1 MDSIQPYQSGL
12 MNYHGFAP
20 TKSSSS
26 YAEVQGTSV
35 ALASNQTRDITIYTD
50 EGDKVTLSSKDS
62 TLVYYSNYE
71 GIFQEKSETG
81 STDDSGGQISNQE
94 SIAFQQEFFMAEH
107 ASNISI
113 AVEGDLNKEEIK
125 DIQNVLKRMEKIM
138 SRSLSGKGNSQW
150 PGKSLDARGFDS
162 IDKVNME
169 YRYDQTMMISYFSVK
184 EAVSYQQT
192 GAPEEAAIQ
201 DPENALETD
210 NTVDHMTSMI
220 KDSGVS
226 PYKFAEP
233 VKSLFANI
241 LKMLNK
247 NKQENE
253 ARIHMANLFESA
265 VMDFINADDS
275 SMV

>member
-12 MNYHGFAP
+12 MNYQGFAP
-20 TKSSSS
+20 TSSS
-26 YAEVQGTSV
+26 YAEMQGTRV

-71 GIFQEKSETG
+71 GIFQEKPETG
-81 STDDSGGQISNQE
+81 STDDPGGQISNQE

-125 DIQNVLKRMEKIM
+125 DIQNVLKRMDKIM
-138 SRSLSGKGNSQW
+138 SRSLSGKGISQW
-150 PGKSLDARGFDS
+150 PGRSLDARGFDS

-184 EAVSYQQT
+184 EAVSYEQA

-201 DPENALETD
+201 DQENALDTD

-275 SMV
+275 NMV

>member
-1 MDSIQPYQSGL
+1 MDSIQPYQSGF
-12 MNYHGFAP
+12 MNYQDFAP

-26 YAEVQGTSV
+26 YAEVQGTSA
-35 ALASNQTRDITIYTD
+35 ALASNETRDITIYTD
-50 EGDKVTLSSKDS
+50 EGDKVTLSSKAS
-62 TLVYYSNYE
+62 TIVYYSNYE

-81 STDDSGGQISNQE
+81 STDDSSGQISNQE

-107 ASNISI
+107 AGNISI

-125 DIQNVLKRMEKIM
+125 DIQNVLKRMDKIM
-138 SRSLSGKGNSQW
+138 SLSLSGKGNSQW
-150 PGKSLDARGFDS
+150 SGRPLDARGFDS

-192 GAPEEAAIQ
+192 GAPEEAASQ
-201 DPENALETD
+201 DTENALDTD

-226 PYKFAEP
+226 PFKFAEP

-241 LKMLNK
+241 LKTLNK
-247 NKQENE
+247 NKYENE
-253 ARIHMANLFESA
+253 ARIHMAKFFESA
-265 VMDFINADDS
+265 VMNFINADDS
-275 SMV
+275 SMG

>member
-1 MDSIQPYQSGL
+1 MMDSIQPYQSGL
-12 MNYHGFAP
+12 MNYQGFAP
-20 TKSSSS
+20 TSSG
-26 YAEVQGTSV
+26 YAEMQGTRV

-81 STDDSGGQISNQE
+81 SADDPGGQISNQE

-113 AVEGDLNKEEIK
+113 TVEGDLNKEEIK
-125 DIQNVLKRMEKIM
+125 DIQNVLKRMDKIM
-138 SRSLSGKGNSQW
+138 NRSLSGKGNSQW

-184 EAVSYQQT
+184 EAVSYEQT

-253 ARIHMANLFESA
+253 ARIHMANFFESA

>member
-1 MDSIQPYQSGL
+1 
-12 MNYHGFAP
+12 MNYQDFAP

-26 YAEVQGTSV
+26 YAEVQGTSA
-35 ALASNQTRDITIYTD
+35 ALASNETRDITIYTD

-71 GIFQEKSETG
+71 GIFQEKPETG
-81 STDDSGGQISNQE
+81 STDDPGGQISNQE

-113 AVEGDLNKEEIK
+113 TVEGDLNKEEIK

-150 PGKSLDARGFDS
+150 PGRPLDARGFDS

-184 EAVSYQQT
+184 EAVSYEQA

-201 DPENALETD
+201 DQENALDTD

-275 SMV
+275 NMV